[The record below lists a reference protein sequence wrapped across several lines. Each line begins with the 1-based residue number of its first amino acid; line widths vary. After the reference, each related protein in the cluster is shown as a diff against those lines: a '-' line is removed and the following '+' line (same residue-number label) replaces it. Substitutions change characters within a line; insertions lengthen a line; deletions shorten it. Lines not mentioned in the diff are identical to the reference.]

1 MIAHTLRMPTI
12 PGAWHA
18 PGIALLIVMGMLLSV
33 YHQTAES
40 MVAIWLR
47 SDTFAHA
54 FAVPPLVLWLVWR
67 KRVELGGMMPRPMAW
82 ALAPMACAAAA
93 WLVGR
98 LAMANAIEQFAF
110 TAMMVL
116 AVPLL
121 LGRQV
126 GWTLLFPL
134 GFLFF
139 AVPVGEFLVPTMMQW
154 TADFTVMALRLSGI
168 PVYREG
174 LQFVIPTGHWSVVD
188 ACSGIRYLVA
198 SFMVGSLFAYLNYRT
213 ANRRLIF
220 VALSILVPVVANW
233 LRAYLT
239 VILGHLSGNKLAT
252 GVDHLIYGWL
262 FFGIVIMALFVI
274 GARWSQAPAVPA
286 RVPAQVPVLVPV
298 LVPVPVGGAIV
309 RPLSTAVWPVVLM
322 AVALLWSPPL
332 LLELAPQQVSNPPRL
347 QLQEHLTANWRA
359 TDQPVTD
366 WTPSIQQASA
376 KVQRSYRSSDL
387 EVGVYIAYYRNQ
399 DTNKQLVS
407 ASNALVSGQDKVWH
421 PLSQGVATVSA
432 TAGGFEASSAE
443 IVAASMAGSSRNTGL
458 TVWHW
463 YWVGGVVTRSDVVAK
478 LLGVWQRL
486 TGQGDESATVVLYA
500 RRDESNGGKIA
511 LQAFARDNWTLL
523 ERQLRETSHRQ

>member
-1 MIAHTLRMPTI
+1 MIAQTLRLPAI
-12 PGAWHA
+12 PGAWQV
-18 PGIALLIVMGMLLSV
+18 PGIAFLIVLAMLLGV
-33 YHQTAES
+33 YHQTAGS

-67 KRVELGGMMPRPMAW
+67 KREELSALVPRPMVW

-93 WLVGR
+93 WMVGR
-98 LAMANAIEQFAF
+98 LALANAVEQLAF
-110 TAMMVL
+110 TSMLVL

-126 GWTLLFPL
+126 GWALLFPIS
-134 GFLFF
+134 FLFF

-174 LQFVIPTGHWSVVD
+174 LQFVIPTGHWLVVD

-198 SFMVGSLFAYLNYRT
+198 SLMVGSLFAYLNYRT
-213 ANRRLIF
+213 VSRRLIF
-220 VALSILVPVVANW
+220 VALSILVPIVANW

-239 VILGHLSGNKLAT
+239 VMLGHLSGNKLAT
-252 GVDHLIYGWL
+252 GFDHLIYGWL
-262 FFGIVIMALFVI
+262 LFGVVIMALFVI
-274 GARWSQAPAVPA
+274 GARWSQAPAAPVQANAGVAMNLPA
-286 RVPAQVPVLVPV
+286 PRVVWS
-298 LVPVPVGGAIV
+298 VG
-309 RPLSTAVWPVVLM
+309 LM
-322 AVALLWSPPL
+322 AVALLCLPQL
-332 LLELAPQQVSNPPRL
+332 LLGLETQKPSAAPSL
-347 QLQEHLTANWRA
+347 QLQERLTADWRA

-376 KVQRSYRSSDL
+376 QTQRSYRSSDM

-399 DTNKQLVS
+399 DTSHQLVS
-407 ASNALVSGQDKVWH
+407 SSSALVKNQDPHWNQ
-421 PLSQGVATVSA
+421 LSRGVVSVPA
-432 TAGGFEASSAE
+432 TAGGFEAASAE
-443 IVAASMAGSSRNTGL
+443 IVAASMSGRSRNTGL
-458 TVWHW
+458 MVWHW

-486 TGQGDESATVVLYA
+486 TGQGDESAVLVLYA
-500 RRDESNGGKIA
+500 QQDESDGGTIA
-511 LQAFARDNWTLL
+511 LQSFVRDNWSLL
-523 ERQLRETSHRQ
+523 DQLLRETSHRK